1 MVVSESFRK
10 KPIKVAHIEKNN
22 TLSEFNFR
30 PNIFLLKKYIP
41 KSGAKIHFL
50 SLNAKYSLISTDF

>member
-22 TLSEFNFR
+22 TFSEFNFKL
-30 PNIFLLKKYIP
+30 NIFLHKKYIP
-41 KSGAKIHFL
+41 KSGAKIHF
-50 SLNAKYSLISTDF
+50 